1 MPVESITV
9 KPKGVKVK
17 TILSLLTLS
26 ALLLL
31 SGCAGHTPQMLTSPD
46 GTLRVK
52 VFETESNALAYSVA
66 RDGKPVILNSPLG
79 LELQSAD
86 FTQDVRVKSASAITD
101 ISDSYRMRT
110 GKKSLIEY
118 VAREQTFSVVND
130 QQQKLLLTFRV
141 SDDGV
146 AFRYSVIDP
155 SLAEKQFVDE
165 TTGFRFAPDSRAWL
179 QPMAVARTGWS
190 NTNPSYEEVYETDIP
205 VGTESTLGAGWV
217 FPALFKTGET
227 WVLISETDVKANW
240 HGSRLHHQSVDGVY
254 TVDGPDPREIFPGG
268 ALLANT
274 KDELV
279 SPWRII
285 AIGDLATVME
295 STLGTDLAAPT
306 IDMPERFVK
315 PGHSSWS
322 WAILKDD
329 FTTFEVQKK
338 FIDYAAD
345 MQWDYTLVDADWDR
359 KIGYD
364 KMKQLVEYAEQK
376 GIGILA
382 WFNSSGSWNE
392 TPYTPKSQLL
402 THGQRTS
409 VFSRLHE
416 MGVKGIKVDFFGG
429 DGQSMMAYYIDIL
442 EDAARHDLLV
452 NFHGA
457 TLPRGWHRTYPNL
470 MTMESIRGFE
480 FATFTQENQDNVAR
494 QAVMALFTRNVF
506 EPMDFTPMAFGDIP
520 NIERKTEN
528 SFELAQSVLMVSGIQ
543 HFAAIPEGM
552 ATAPGYVRDFLR
564 ELPREWDDVKF
575 ITGYPGKNIVLAR
588 RAGDAWYVAGINAES
603 EARTLHIEL
612 NFIGDRKGVLI
623 ASGEGERQFSRRE
636 VAGDSLKTIQLRPG
650 AGFVAIFE

>member
-1 MPVESITV
+1 M
-9 KPKGVKVK
+9 K